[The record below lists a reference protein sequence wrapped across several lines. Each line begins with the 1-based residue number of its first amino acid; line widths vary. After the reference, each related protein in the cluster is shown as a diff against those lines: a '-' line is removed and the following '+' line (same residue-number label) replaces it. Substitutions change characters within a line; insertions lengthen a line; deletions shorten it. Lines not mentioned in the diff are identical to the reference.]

1 MAMIFTNM
9 NRGEIWLVQL
19 NPSVGSEIGKI
30 RPVAIV
36 SNNSIGILPLKVVI
50 PITDWKERYA
60 TRTWMVKLET
70 TSGNGL
76 SKTSAA
82 DTFQVRSL
90 SQERCVQRLGQ
101 LEEKSMEDIRQALII
116 VLDIFP

>member
-1 MAMIFTNM
+1 M

-30 RPVAIV
+30 RPVVIV
-36 SNNSIGILPLKVVI
+36 SNNAIGILPLKVVI

-60 TRTWMVKLET
+60 THSWMVKLET
-70 TSGNGL
+70 TSANGL

-82 DTFQVRSL
+82 DTFQVRSI
-90 SQERCVQRLGQ
+90 SDTRFIQKLGKATDFEMAQ
-101 LEEKSMEDIRQALII
+101 ITEALAV
-116 VLDIFP
+116 VLKI